1 MRLVKTLIYLTL
13 AFQLTWANAT
23 GSEINEKIHTVI
35 KNNATPLF
43 RSMYLLKNTDK
54 TLDQSDENTR
64 QLVIALLLQK
74 PNQTS
79 SRFYKTNQLTL
90 MRQRLL
96 IHANCE
102 SDYKPKSGMIYFAPL
117 LIPRHVP

>member
-74 PNQTS
+74 PNIKFTS
-79 SRFYKTNQLTL
+79 PSCAKRLPSILSAASLPMALPALAAATVGTTTL
-90 MRQRLL
+90 
-96 IHANCE
+96 
-102 SDYKPKSGMIYFAPL
+102 
-117 LIPRHVP
+117 